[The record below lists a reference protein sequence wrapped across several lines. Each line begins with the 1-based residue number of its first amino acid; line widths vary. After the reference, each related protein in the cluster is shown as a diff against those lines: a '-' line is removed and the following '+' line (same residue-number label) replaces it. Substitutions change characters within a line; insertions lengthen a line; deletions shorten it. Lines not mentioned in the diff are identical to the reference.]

1 MSALMWN
8 VVLIKPSNFKRCYSF
23 TGNNMSQ
30 LGEERYKHQFVKEDQ
45 FNQTLMQP
53 GATQNE
59 YEWMPQNCDC

>member
-53 GATQNE
+53 GAT
-59 YEWMPQNCDC
+59 